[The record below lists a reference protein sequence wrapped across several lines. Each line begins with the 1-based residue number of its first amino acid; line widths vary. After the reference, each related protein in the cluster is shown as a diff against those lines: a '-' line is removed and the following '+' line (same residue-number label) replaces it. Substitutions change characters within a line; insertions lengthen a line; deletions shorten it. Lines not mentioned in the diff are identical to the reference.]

1 METQIA
7 TTSAQVI
14 ELSALNQWAILSG
27 YISWAIA
34 FVVIGYFGLDFLE
47 NILSFKKKI
56 KI

>member
-34 FVVIGYFGLDFLE
+34 LVVIGYFTHA
-47 NILSFKKKI
+47 IVSRKRK
-56 KI
+56 

>member
-14 ELSALNQWAILSG
+14 ELSQLNQWAILSG

-34 FVVIGYFGLDFLE
+34 LVVIGYFTHAIVSRKRE
-47 NILSFKKKI
+47 
-56 KI
+56 